1 MDSFELSKIAGAVL
15 LAMLLIFGGKTII
28 ELSQGG
34 HGDGEHEIVGF
45 ALPAPEPSEA
55 GAGAAAAPA
64 EEAFDFAAVA
74 AAAETADASAGQGT
88 FKKCMACHTTEQGG
102 ANKVGPNLW
111 GVVGRPKASHEG
123 FSYSAAL
130 KEKGGE
136 WTLEDLAH
144 FVHNPKSF
152 VSGTKMVFGGIA
164 DEKDLANLLAYL
176 NTLH

>member
-15 LAMLLIFGGKTII
+15 LALLLIFGGKTLI

-34 HGDGEHEIVGF
+34 HGGEHEVVGY
-45 ALPAPEPSEA
+45 ALPMPEPSEA
-55 GAGAAAAPA
+55 DAGAAAAP
-64 EEAFDFAAVA
+64 EEPAFDFAAVA
-74 AAAETADASAGQGT
+74 AAAATGDATAGQAI
-88 FKKCMACHTTEQGG
+88 FKKCMACHTAEQGG

-111 GVVGRPKASHEG
+111 GIVGRPKASHEG
-123 FSYSAAL
+123 FSYSNAM

-136 WTLEDLAH
+136 WTLEELAH
-144 FVHNPKSF
+144 FAHKPKAF
-152 VSGTKMVFGGIA
+152 IPGTKMVFGGIA